1 MNSLHQLQAS
11 QKSYQPFY
19 QKMAGFPAWFLFSY
33 LEGDFSEMPDSNI
46 TEINTGGCCHYI

>member
-33 LEGDFSEMPDSNI
+33 LEGDFSEMPDSDI
-46 TEINTGGCCHYI
+46 TDINTGGCCHYI